1 MAFLDWARL
10 LIPAP
15 LDFEQ
20 QINSLADAIEAAFA
34 RLSGYGARAIAA
46 NPQGI
51 PHDTTTT
58 VFFPATGWNDGS
70 SKGTDSVIA
79 ETAGRYIITANIE
92 MSSAAPTT
100 GTIEASLYG
109 PSGVIV
115 KQGPF
120 PLRPFL
126 AINLSSVESL
136 SAGDGITVRIKQ
148 TSGASV
154 DVAANRKLTI
164 ARLR

>member
-1 MAFLDWARL
+1 MPFLDWTPL
-10 LIPAP
+10 TIPAP

-20 QINSLADAIEAAFA
+20 QINSLADATEDAFES
-34 RLSGYGARAIAA
+34 LSGYGARAIAS

-51 PHDTTTT
+51 PNDTTTT
-58 VFFPATGWNDGS
+58 AYFPATGWDDGS

-79 ETAGRYIITANIE
+79 LTAGRYIITASIE
-92 MSSAAPTT
+92 MSSAAPTS
-100 GTIEASLYG
+100 GVIEVTLYG
-109 PSGVIV
+109 PSGMIA
-115 KQGPF
+115 KQGPI

-126 AINLSSVESL
+126 GVNLTSVETL
-136 SAGDGITVRIKQ
+136 SAGDGITVRIRQ

-154 DVAANRKLTI
+154 DVAANRKLTL